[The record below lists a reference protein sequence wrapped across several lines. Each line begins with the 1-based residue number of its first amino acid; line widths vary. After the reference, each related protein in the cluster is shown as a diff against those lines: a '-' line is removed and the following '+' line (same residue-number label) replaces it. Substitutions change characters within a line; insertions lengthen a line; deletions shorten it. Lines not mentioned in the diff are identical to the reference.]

1 MGIPLGKS
9 DRIRKLAT
17 TREMITPP
25 IRRSR
30 TSRRNSLMSGICSMA
45 TKTTSDKP
53 TGYLARS
60 GSTWYWVEDKSK
72 EK

>member
-1 MGIPLGKS
+1 
-9 DRIRKLAT
+9 
-17 TREMITPP
+17 
-25 IRRSR
+25 
-30 TSRRNSLMSGICSMA
+30 MSGICSMA